1 MNRVE
6 WLNEVV
12 VECDGF
18 IILEPFRQDED
29 CFRGSIQMNAST
41 KESILLDVEIPISYP
56 LLDLGKKCCRFISKN
71 VTGYKHINEDNTIC
85 LDIPKCTDFE
95 ERFRMELAG
104 LKEWRDTYYLANT
117 EDERYEYPIVP
128 TQNGLSFLFTDVQR
142 IFKKEDSGQVKGV
155 VLADKS
161 KIFNTPIF
169 TTYLTQIGDV
179 RIPWSLQLRRGNE
192 DKCLG
197 LYYFMEVEP
206 IEKGN
211 IICKS
216 WKVLEKYISHSF
228 REKLFKE
235 LKNPKSTL
243 NFLFL
248 GYRIRQTDEIHWLGL
263 KIDKN
268 QGFIKALPYARN
280 CFHYYFQDIR
290 IEWCKTQNASYERF
304 FGRGAVSQYLKS
316 KKILIL
322 GVGAIGSSVAK
333 ILTRSGILN
342 LTLHDFDSVEIGNI
356 CRAEFNLEEL
366 QLPKMVAVLMD
377 LYKISPFVNVDLI
390 EFKDSKRL
398 DVPYRGR
405 TLDILNKFD
414 IIFNCTSDDELIYIL
429 DELKPNSQIIN
440 LSITDKAK
448 ELMCFVG
455 NNVREQLE
463 SFITPLSSTPHVF
476 YEGTGCWSSTFE
488 ASFFDINAM
497 VHLSIKNINSRF
509 EKQQDL
515 RSFIVKT
522 VNQNGYENLIING
535 I

>member
-6 WLNEVV
+6 WLNEFVAD
-12 VECDGF
+12 CDEL

-41 KESILLDVEIPISYP
+41 KESILLDVEIPLSYP

-85 LDIPKCTDFE
+85 LDIPKCTNFE
-95 ERFRMELAG
+95 ERFSMELTG
-104 LKEWRDTYYLANT
+104 LKKWRDTYYLENK

-128 TQNGLSFLFTDVQR
+128 SQNGLSLLFTDIER
-142 IFKKEDSGQVKGV
+142 TFKKDENGQVKGI
-155 VLADKS
+155 LLSDKT
-161 KIFNTPIF
+161 KMFNTPIS
-169 TTYLTQIGDV
+169 TTYLTQIGDA
-179 RIPWSLQLRRGNE
+179 RISWSRQLKYRYE
-192 DKCLG
+192 EQYLG

-216 WKVLEKYISHSF
+216 WKALEKYISLSF

-235 LKNPKSTL
+235 LKNFKSNL
-243 NFLFL
+243 NYLFL
-248 GYRIRQTDEIHWLGL
+248 GYRIRQTNETHWLAL

-268 QGFIKALPYARN
+268 QDFIKALPYARN
-280 CFHYYFQDIR
+280 CFYYHFQEINID
-290 IEWCKTQNASYERF
+290 WCRTHNASYERF
-304 FGRGAVSQYLKS
+304 FGRGAISQYLKS

-322 GVGAIGSSVAK
+322 GVGAIGSSLAK
-333 ILTRSGILN
+333 ILTRSGILD
-342 LTLHDFDSVEIGNI
+342 LTLSDFDFVEMGNI
-356 CRAEFNLEEL
+356 CRAEFNLEEI
-366 QLPKMVAVLMD
+366 QLPKMIATLMD
-377 LYKISPFVNVDLI
+377 LHKISPFVNVDLI
-390 EFKDSKRL
+390 ELKDSKRL
-398 DVPYRGR
+398 DEPTRSK
-405 TLDILNKFD
+405 TLEILNKFD
-414 IIFNCTSDDELIYIL
+414 VIFNCTSDDELIYVL
-429 DELKPNSQIIN
+429 DKLKPNSQIIN

-455 NNVREQLE
+455 SNVREQLE
-463 SFITPLSSTPHVF
+463 NFITPLPSTPHIF

-497 VHLSIKNINSRF
+497 LHLAIKNINSRF

>member
-6 WLNEVV
+6 WLNEFVAD
-12 VECDGF
+12 CDGF

-41 KESILLDVEIPISYP
+41 KESIFLDVEIPISYP
-56 LLDLGKKCCRFISKN
+56 LLNLGKKCCRFISKN

-85 LDIPKCTDFE
+85 LDIPKCTNFE
-95 ERFRMELAG
+95 ERFSMELTG
-104 LKEWRDTYYLANT
+104 LKKWRDTYYLENS
-117 EDERYEYPIVP
+117 EDERYEYSIVP
-128 TQNGLSFLFTDVQR
+128 TQNGRSFLFTDVER
-142 IFKKEDSGQVKGV
+142 IFKKEDNGQVKGI
-155 VLADKS
+155 LLSDKT
-161 KIFNTPIF
+161 KRFDVPIVMS
-169 TTYLTQIGDV
+169 YLTQIGDA
-179 RIPWSLQLRRGNE
+179 RFSWSRQRNSNE
-192 DKCLG
+192 EQYLG
-197 LYYFMEVEP
+197 LYYFMEIEP
-206 IEKGN
+206 LEKGN

-216 WKVLEKYISHSF
+216 WKALEKYISHSF

-235 LKNPKSTL
+235 IKNPKSNL

-248 GYRIRQTDEIHWLGL
+248 GYRIRQTKEIHWLAL

-268 QGFIKALPYARN
+268 QDFIKALPYARN
-280 CFHYYFQDIR
+280 CFYYHFQEIR
-290 IEWCKTQNASYERF
+290 IDWCNTHNASYERF
-304 FGRGAVSQYLKS
+304 FGRGAISKYLKN
-316 KKILIL
+316 KQILIL
-322 GVGAIGSSVAK
+322 GVGAIGSSLAK
-333 ILTRSGILN
+333 ILTRSGVLN
-342 LTLHDFDSVEIGNI
+342 LTLSDFDFVEIGNI
-356 CRAEFNLEEL
+356 CRAEFNLEEI
-366 QLPKMVAVLMD
+366 QLPKMIAALID
-377 LYKISPFVNVDLI
+377 LHKISPFVNVNLI

-398 DVPYRGR
+398 DEPTRSR
-405 TLDILNKFD
+405 TLEILNKFD
-414 IIFNCTSDDELIYIL
+414 IIFNCTSDDELIYVL

-440 LSITDKAK
+440 LSITNKAK

-463 SFITPLSSTPHVF
+463 NFITPLPSTPHIF

-497 VHLSIKNINSRF
+497 LHLAIKNINSRF